1 RLRQPRVRLGRA
13 CRHQRRDQYQKR
25 RRNAGVRTW
34 RPRGCPVCEASTPA
48 RRLTAAR
55 RENLRPSGRGGVQE
69 AVLRGPGGPDFAT
82 IKELTDEQEIE
93 LNWGHPDSGVYR
105 GAAIG
110 PARHRMHELTGLDI
124 PAISIDGLIADGPT
138 RVVVATNSGTDIHAN
153 LWRMTVLELVDVT
166 NGKITKKRSFYQDTA
181 LLRDISL
188 EREAALAQKAGE
200 A

>member
-1 RLRQPRVRLGRA
+1 MP
-13 CRHQRRDQYQKR
+13 
-25 RRNAGVRTW
+25 
-34 RPRGCPVCEASTPA
+34 
-48 RRLTAAR
+48 
-55 RENLRPSGRGGVQE
+55 RENPTQPELNKEVVRRFYE
-69 AVLRGPGGPDFAT
+69 AVLRVSGGPDFAT

-93 LNWGHPDSGVYR
+93 LNWGHPDSGLHR

-110 PARHRMHELTGLDI
+110 LARHRMHELTGLDI
-124 PAISIDGLIADGPT
+124 SAISIDELIADGPT
-138 RVVVATNSGTDIHAN
+138 RVVVVATNSGTDIHGN
-153 LWRMTVLELVDVT
+153 PWRMTVLELVDVA

>member
-1 RLRQPRVRLGRA
+1 MSWKGRIRYAAGPVSNDLGFGA
-13 CRHQRRDQYQKR
+13 LLT
-25 RRNAGVRTW
+25 G
-34 RPRGCPVCEASTPA
+34 STPTPGHLREKGKSMPSA
-48 RRLTAAR
+48 NPTQPELNKEVVRRFY
-55 RENLRPSGRGGVQE
+55 E
-69 AVLRGPGGPDFAT
+69 AVLRVPGGPDFAT

-110 PARHRMHELTGLDI
+110 LARHRMHELTGLDI
-124 PAISIDGLIADGPT
+124 SAISIDELIADGPT
-138 RVVVATNSGTDIHAN
+138 RVVVVATNSGTDIHGN
-153 LWRMTVLELVDVT
+153 PWRMTVLELVDVVH
-166 NGKITKKRSFYQDTA
+166 GKITKKRSFYQDTA

>member
-1 RLRQPRVRLGRA
+1 MPSAIPTEPELNKEVVRRF
-13 CRHQRRDQYQKR
+13 Y
-25 RRNAGVRTW
+25 
-34 RPRGCPVCEASTPA
+34 
-48 RRLTAAR
+48 
-55 RENLRPSGRGGVQE
+55 E
-69 AVLRGPGGPDFAT
+69 AVLRVPGGPDFAT

-93 LNWGHPDSGVYR
+93 LNWGHPDSGVYG

-110 PARHRMHELTGLDI
+110 PARHRMHELTRLDI
-124 PAISIDGLIADGPT
+124 SAISIDELIADGPT
-138 RVVVATNSGTDIHAN
+138 RVVVVATNSGTDIHGN
-153 LWRMTVLELVDVT
+153 PWRMTVLELVDVA